1 MSEIAKMLDSE
12 IERTLSEIAQME
24 TGTDKAKAALFKLDK
39 LHGERVK
46 ELEAEL
52 KTTQQVDASLAKMD
66 EKRLKEA
73 ELDLRIRQVTEE
85 LELRKAELD
94 QKDKELQE
102 AKKGR
107 RWRTLLDILGIAV
120 PTAASGYWLYKG
132 MKFEEEGKIYSSR
145 TTQWFSGIARLFKKG

>member
-1 MSEIAKMLDSE
+1 MSDIAKMLDDE
-12 IERTLSEIAQME
+12 IERTLAEISQME
-24 TGTDKAKAALFKLDK
+24 TGTDKAKAALIKLDK

-46 ELEAEL
+46 ELEADL
-52 KTTQQVDASLAKMD
+52 KNKQLVDATLAKID
-66 EKRLKEA
+66 EKSLKEA
-73 ELDLRIRQVTEE
+73 ELNFRIKQATEE
-85 LELRKAELD
+85 LEVRKAELD